1 MNMEAK
7 NNKTFIDYS
16 KEIACHFLQTA
27 VTVDDQL
34 VFSPSKSSVGEE
46 ILEPDD
52 SDIGAAAPNP
62 NGSTLVNHYLD
73 YQTLSVEFAKKGIV
87 CSGIM
92 PRKGDSK
99 EEKVRYITDVIKNA
113 DLSIIDWEI
122 GDKGELAQSVIAAV
136 ARDDFES
143 GGQLRLICVYTG
155 SNDVNIAQSIEQKIR
170 EAGLTANINNSYIDV
185 SKAAGTSF
193 WRVVLI
199 SKNGSKS
206 GSAEQDLPD
215 RLIEEF
221 SKITAGLLSNAA
233 LSSIANIR
241 NSTHNFLYKFNKDL
255 DSAYLSHV
263 LGLISSPKMREQ
275 AHEVAFDYAV
285 ELISEELKS
294 ELQISNLVKETLGK
308 EILGSWPKHVNSTNT
323 DNFFGIKVGA
333 LDEVKFGNERMQS
346 LLTVTS
352 ESTLTTALD
361 QNPRIAYI
369 EGIVSSVKFFEKE
382 AVELSNSAI
391 EHYLELSA
399 IECVRRDVRTI
410 NNHTPTLKQGT
421 IISQN
426 GKYYVCIQPLCDSVR
441 LSSDTSFTFL
451 RISKATGRDAFTH
464 VLRTSDNYLKLAINE
479 CSKRLHIFE
488 FSPNPEYRMIKAVMS
503 NQKFGFTSVHHGVF
517 EWCGELKQSTTQA
530 IVNNV
535 ASKISRVGL
544 DTFEWLRFKNKQ
556 PQ

>member
-34 VFSPSKSSVGEE
+34 VFSSNKSSVVEE
-46 ILEPDD
+46 LLEPDD
-52 SDIGAAAPNP
+52 TDIGSAEPKP
-62 NGSTLVNHYLD
+62 SGSTLVNHHLD

-92 PRKGDSK
+92 PREGDSDGD
-99 EEKVRYITDVIKNA
+99 KVRYITDVIKNA

-122 GDKGELAQSVIAAV
+122 GDKGELAKSVIAAV

-155 SNDVNIAQSIEQKIR
+155 SNDENIAQKIGQKIT
-170 EAGLTANINNSYIDV
+170 EAGLSANISNSYIDV
-185 SKAAGTSF
+185 SKARGTSF

-199 SKNGSKS
+199 SKNESKS
-206 GSAEQDLPD
+206 GSAEQDLPN

-241 NSTHNFLYKFNKDL
+241 NSTHSFLYKFNRDL

-308 EILGSWPKHVNSTNT
+308 EILGSWPKHVNGANT
-323 DNFFGIKVGA
+323 DNFFGIKVGM

-361 QNPRIAYI
+361 QNPRIAYV
-369 EGIVSSVKFFEKE
+369 EGGVSSVKFFEKE

-399 IECVRRDVRTI
+399 IECVRRDVKTI
-410 NNHTPTLKQGT
+410 NNHIPTLKQGT

-464 VLRTSDNYLKLAINE
+464 VLRTSDNYLKLAVNE

-488 FSPNPEYRMIKAVMS
+488 FSPNPEYRMIKAVIT
-503 NQKFGFTSVHHGVF
+503 NQKFGFASVHHGVF
-517 EWCGELKQSTTQA
+517 DWCGELKQPTTQA

-556 PQ
+556 LQ